1 MIEQLARLGF
11 ASKAFIYATVG
22 LLAGAAAL
30 NEGGTVTDTRGAL
43 RVILSHP
50 FGNTVLFV
58 LAVGLCGY
66 GLWRMLDA
74 FLDPEGRGTSAKAL
88 TVRIGS
94 ALRALI
100 YGGLG
105 LEAIRLARGLR
116 GSRGSDATIRT
127 WTARIM
133 DWPLGVWLIALVGLI
148 VAGYGV
154 AEIVETIRHKSAD
167 KRDLSSL
174 GADTRRALTFISRFG
189 VAARALIV
197 VGIGV
202 FLVRAALQQ
211 DPGQATGIRGSM
223 LELAG
228 AGGRWALGFIALGL
242 IAYGIDQALD
252 ARYRRIHSPIR

>member
-1 MIEQLARLGF
+1 MIEPLARLGF
-11 ASKAFIYATVG
+11 ASKAFIYSTVG

-50 FGNTVLFV
+50 FGNAVLVV

-66 GLWRMLDA
+66 SLWRLLDA
-74 FLDPEGRGTSAKAL
+74 FLDPEGRGTSAKGL
-88 TVRIGS
+88 GVRIGS
-94 ALRALI
+94 AFRALV

-105 LEAIRLARGLR
+105 LEAFRLARGLR
-116 GSRGSDATIRT
+116 SSRGSDATIRM
-127 WTARIM
+127 WAARVM
-133 DWPLGVWLIALVGLI
+133 DWPLGVWLIAVIGLI
-148 VAGYGV
+148 TAGYGV
-154 AEIVETIRHKSAD
+154 LEIVEAVRQKQGD

-174 GADTRRALTFISRFG
+174 DRSTRRMLTNISRFG
-189 VAARALIV
+189 VAARAVIV

-202 FLVRAALQQ
+202 FLVRAALRH

-228 AGGRWALGFIALGL
+228 AGGRWALGFMALGL